1 MKELRDVLLSER
13 TRDEFAEWAAKGTV
27 VIVPISSLEQHG
39 EALPV
44 NTDSRTVVH
53 VAREAARSLDD
64 VPVLVIPLIPF
75 GISPHHMQYSGT
87 ITISVNTLVSF
98 LSDVCGSL
106 ATHGFDRIL
115 ILSGH
120 GGNENTIA
128 AAALELTHK
137 LGRRVDGFCWFSLC
151 QPQIDA
157 ATEGPCH
164 TIGHAG
170 EAEGSCILA
179 LSPESFR
186 KEKARWVQGISDD
199 PSTATAEKGR
209 KILAAGVETLA
220 EYVRKMAAEP
230 GRKPVGIRKAE

>member
-39 EALPV
+39 VTLPV

-53 VAREAARSLDD
+53 IAREAARSLDD
-64 VPVLVIPLIPF
+64 VPVLVTPLIPF

-87 ITISVNTLVSF
+87 ISISVITLVSF
-98 LSDVCGSL
+98 LSDVCSSL
-106 ATHGFDRIL
+106 TAHGFDRIL

-128 AAALELTHK
+128 AAALELKHK
-137 LGRRVDGFCWFSLC
+137 LGRRIEGFCWFSLC

-157 ATEGPCH
+157 ATVGPCH

-179 LSPESFR
+179 LSPNSFR
-186 KEKARWVQGISDD
+186 RGKARWVEGISDD

-209 KILAAGVETLA
+209 QILAAGVETLA
-220 EYVRKMAAEP
+220 DYLRAMAAAP
-230 GRKPVGIRKAE
+230 GRKPVGITKAE